1 MKFKYVTAISGLL
14 LSASLFAAVPASSDQ
29 AAITALQ
36 QQIAAIQTETKTA
49 LAAQQAQTQK
59 ALSDMQ
65 TQIQTQ
71 IAHIQTEMQQLQVQ
85 LTNEIKMVQDQALKA
100 STGAPV
106 VTATPG
112 VTAPA
117 AKP

>member
-1 MKFKYVTAISGLL
+1 MLFT
-14 LSASLFAAVPASSDQ
+14 SAFAAGPAASEQ
-29 AAITALQ
+29 AA
-36 QQIAAIQTETKTA
+36 IAAIQKQIATVQSEMKTE

-65 TQIQTQ
+65 TQVQTQ
-71 IAHIQTEMQQLQVQ
+71 IAHLQTEMQQLQAQ

-100 STGAPV
+100 SVGAPV
-106 VTATPG
+106 VTGTPG